1 MNFGFAILDFDVG
14 AIHHKSAVKL
24 HWSSS
29 MPNDSPL
36 YFGFWIREKKAVI
49 MLLYERSSQG
59 KKDY

>member
-1 MNFGFAILDFDVG
+1 LDFDVG